1 MHGNNK
7 NVCVPEETSNQKL
20 QVCSNNVLTP
30 RIDHGAGSKLV
41 TKHVLYQKLV
51 NFMQRK
57 NISLLTGFKLPS
69 LLSKCVFD
77 RPEHKANRGL
87 KKRVD
92 EINGVKMFKI
102 W

>member
-1 MHGNNK
+1 
-7 NVCVPEETSNQKL
+7 
-20 QVCSNNVLTP
+20 
-30 RIDHGAGSKLV
+30 
-41 TKHVLYQKLV
+41 
-51 NFMQRK
+51 MQRK

-92 EINGVKMFKI
+92 EKNGVKMFKI